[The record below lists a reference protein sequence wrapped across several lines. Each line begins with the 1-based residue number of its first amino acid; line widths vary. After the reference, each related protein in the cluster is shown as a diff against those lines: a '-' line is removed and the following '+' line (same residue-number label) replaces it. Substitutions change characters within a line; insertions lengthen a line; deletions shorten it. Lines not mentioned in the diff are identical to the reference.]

1 VQPNAI
7 QPTLVQSADLQPS
20 RVKVISILILG
31 ILSVSFAAIF
41 IRLASKAA
49 PLEGPGFALVIAA
62 GRMGIAALLL
72 LPTTLLALQRYSL
85 ERKQWLYILGA
96 GFFLALHFLSWIS
109 SLEYTSVAAST
120 ALVTTNPLWVSLFSW
135 LFLKESPSKLTW
147 IGAGIALLGGAL
159 VGLGQDGGLSSNP
172 ILGNSLALLGAV
184 AVSAYFLL
192 GRQVQLSGVPITL
205 YSGLVYAVA
214 ALFLVPLPWM
224 TGVGYSAPL
233 EAYLWIG
240 LLALVPQVLGHTSFN
255 WAVKYVHPTLVTVLI
270 LLEPIGASLAAI
282 ALFGEI
288 PGPSVLIGALILLL
302 GVGVALWQPI
312 RSRKDSELE
321 GN

>member
-1 VQPNAI
+1 M
-7 QPTLVQSADLQPS
+7 QPS
-20 RVKVISILILG
+20 RFKVVSILTLG

-41 IRLASKAA
+41 IRLASRAA
-49 PLEGPGFALVIAA
+49 PLEGPLFSLVIAA

-72 LPTTLLALQRYSL
+72 LPTTLLAMQRYSL

-135 LFLKESPSKLTW
+135 LFLKESPSKQTW
-147 IGAGIALLGGAL
+147 LGAAIALLGGAL
-159 VGLGQDGGLSSNP
+159 VGLGQSGGLSSNP
-172 ILGNSLALLGAV
+172 LLGNTLALLGAV

-214 ALFLVPLPWM
+214 ALFLVPLPLL
-224 TGVGYSAPL
+224 TGVGYGAPL
-233 EAYLWIG
+233 QAYLWIG

-255 WAVKYVHPTLVTVLI
+255 WAVKYVNPTLVTVLI

-282 ALFGEI
+282 ALFKEI
-288 PGPSVLIGALILLL
+288 PGPTVLLGAFILLIG
-302 GVGVALWQPI
+302 VGTALWQPL
-312 RSRKDSELE
+312 RSSQGEALQK
-321 GN
+321 G

>member
-1 VQPNAI
+1 MQPNPV
-7 QPTLVQSADLQPS
+7 QPTLVQSADVQPS
-20 RVKVISILILG
+20 RLKVISILTLG

-41 IRLASKAA
+41 IRLASRAA
-49 PLEGPGFALVIAA
+49 PLEGPLFALVIAA
-62 GRMGIAALLL
+62 GRMGLAALLL
-72 LPTTLLALQRYSL
+72 LPTTLLGLQRYSL
-85 ERKQWLYILGA
+85 QRRQWLYILGA

-135 LFLKESPSKLTW
+135 LFLGESPSKQTW
-147 IGAGIALLGGAL
+147 IGAGIALAGGAL
-159 VGLGQDGGLSSNP
+159 IGLGQEGGLSSNP
-172 ILGNSLALLGAV
+172 LLGNALALVGAV

-214 ALFLVPLPWM
+214 ALFLVPLPLL
-224 TGVGYSAPL
+224 TGVSYSAPL

-255 WAVKYVHPTLVTVLI
+255 WAVKYVNPTLVTVLI

-282 ALFGEI
+282 LLFKEI
-288 PGPSVLIGALILLL
+288 PGPGVLIGALVLLL
-302 GVGVALWQPI
+302 GVGVALWQPLG
-312 RSRKDSELE
+312 SRKT
-321 GN
+321 

>member
-1 VQPNAI
+1 M
-7 QPTLVQSADLQPS
+7 QPS
-20 RVKVISILILG
+20 RFKLISILTLG

-41 IRLASKAA
+41 IRLASRAA
-49 PLEGPGFALVIAA
+49 PLEGPGFSLVIAA

-72 LPTTLLALQRYSL
+72 LPTTLLAMQRYSL

-135 LFLKESPSKLTW
+135 LFLKESPSKQTW
-147 IGAGIALLGGAL
+147 LGAAIALLGGAL
-159 VGLGQDGGLSSNP
+159 VGLGQSGGLSSDP
-172 ILGNSLALLGAV
+172 LLGNTLALLGAV

-214 ALFLVPLPWM
+214 ALFLVPLPLL
-224 TGVGYSAPL
+224 TGVGYGAPL
-233 EAYLWIG
+233 GAYLWIG

-255 WAVKYVHPTLVTVLI
+255 WAVKYVNPTLVTVLI
-270 LLEPIGASLAAI
+270 LLEPIGASFAAI
-282 ALFGEI
+282 LLFKEI
-288 PGPSVLIGALILLL
+288 PGPTVLIGALILLV
-302 GVGVALWQPI
+302 GVGTALWQPL
-312 RSRKDSELE
+312 RSSQGEALQK
-321 GN
+321 G

>member
-1 VQPNAI
+1 M
-7 QPTLVQSADLQPS
+7 QPS
-20 RVKVISILILG
+20 RFKLISILTLG

-41 IRLASKAA
+41 IRLASRAA
-49 PLEGPGFALVIAA
+49 PLEGPGFSLVIAA
-62 GRMGIAALLL
+62 GRMGIAAMLL

-85 ERKQWLYILGA
+85 ERRQWLYILGA

-109 SLEYTSVAAST
+109 SLNYTSVAAST

-135 LFLKESPSKLTW
+135 FFLKETPSKQTW
-147 IGAGIALLGGAL
+147 LGAGIALIGGAL
-159 VGLGQDGGLSSNP
+159 VGLGQGGGLSSNP
-172 ILGNSLALLGAV
+172 LLGNTLALLGAV

-214 ALFLVPLPWM
+214 AIFLVPLPLLF
-224 TGVGYSAPL
+224 GVGYGAPMG
-233 EAYLWIG
+233 AYLWIG

-255 WAVKYVHPTLVTVLI
+255 WAVKYVNPTLVTVLI

-282 ALFGEI
+282 ALFHEI
-288 PGPSVLIGALILLL
+288 PGPTVLLGALILLL
-302 GVGVALWQPI
+302 GVGTALWQPM
-312 RSRKDSELE
+312 RSSADEALQKS
-321 GN
+321 